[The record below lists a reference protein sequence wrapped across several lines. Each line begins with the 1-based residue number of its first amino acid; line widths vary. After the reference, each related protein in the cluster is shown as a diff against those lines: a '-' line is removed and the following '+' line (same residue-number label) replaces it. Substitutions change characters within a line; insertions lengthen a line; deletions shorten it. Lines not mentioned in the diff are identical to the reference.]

1 MEAEEHARVIDVA
14 ARMREIREAVRSGSI
29 SSSRVES
36 ERERSGSLAAA
47 PGHLAG
53 NEGRHTEQ
61 LTTVDGRWVGTPQVE
76 VSSLRNRARAISKGS
91 AFREFD
97 FPSSIPLA
105 GPLIT
110 AFRRTLNG
118 ISTRWYV
125 RHVMHQQTQINVDL
139 ANLLDDSFRLLAEQG
154 QRINAMQGALDDVI
168 AELQESRRREALFE
182 RKLAES
188 VAGPQVV
195 DASPGD
201 TAR

>member
-1 MEAEEHARVIDVA
+1 
-14 ARMREIREAVRSGSI
+14 
-29 SSSRVES
+29 
-36 ERERSGSLAAA
+36 
-47 PGHLAG
+47 
-53 NEGRHTEQ
+53 
-61 LTTVDGRWVGTPQVE
+61 
-76 VSSLRNRARAISKGS
+76 
-91 AFREFD
+91 
-97 FPSSIPLA
+97 
-105 GPLIT
+105 
-110 AFRRTLNG
+110 
-118 ISTRWYV
+118 
-125 RHVMHQQTQINVDL
+125 MHQQTQINVDL